1 MTYGSNTVN
10 LLANKVEDVSDGSR
24 IILIMYNPTSGF

>member
-10 LLANKVEDVSDGSR
+10 LLANKVDVSDGSR
-24 IILIMYNPTSGF
+24 IILILDNPTPGL

>member
-1 MTYGSNTVN
+1 VTYGSNTVN

-24 IILIMYNPTSGF
+24 IILILDNPTPGF